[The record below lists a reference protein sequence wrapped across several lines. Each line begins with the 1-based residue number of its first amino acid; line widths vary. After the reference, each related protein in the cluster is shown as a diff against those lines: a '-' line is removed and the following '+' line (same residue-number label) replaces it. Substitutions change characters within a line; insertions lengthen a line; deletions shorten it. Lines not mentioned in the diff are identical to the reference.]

1 MVSCATIA
9 RCIQGHLLQALVSLS
24 VCASAQATEMVYVPV
39 NPAFGG
45 NPLHGPNLLAN
56 AQAINN
62 YRDPSRSGSSAL
74 GSLTGQSALQQF
86 NELLQRSILS
96 RIATASASSVIGSDG
111 KLMPGSLDTRDFTI
125 EIVDLGGGLL
135 QIKTTDKAN
144 GSSTSF
150 QVSR

>member
-1 MVSCATIA
+1 MCVPISRGLRHVVVALALCA
-9 RCIQGHLLQALVSLS
+9 QV
-24 VCASAQATEMVYVPV
+24 QATEMVYLPV
-39 NPAFGG
+39 NPIFGG
-45 NPLHGPNLLAN
+45 NPLHGPNLLAT

-62 YRDPSRSGSSAL
+62 YKDSSRAGISIGGGLA
-74 GSLTGQSALQQF
+74 GQSALQQF

-111 KLMPGSLDTRDFTI
+111 KLIPGSLDTRDFKI

-135 QIKTTDKAN
+135 QIKTTDKTN

-150 QVSR
+150 QVSQ

>member
-1 MVSCATIA
+1 MIVVSLP
-9 RCIQGHLLQALVSLS
+9 RCLRQGCIALVM
-24 VCASAQATEMVYVPV
+24 CWHAQATEMVYVPV

-45 NPLHGPNLLAN
+45 NPLHGPNLLAT

-62 YRDPSRSGSSAL
+62 YKDSSHSGVSVAGGLS
-74 GSLTGQSALQQF
+74 GQSALQQF

-111 KLMPGSLDTRDFTI
+111 KLIPGSLDTRDFTI

>member
-1 MVSCATIA
+1 MGVSASRSLLHGIVALAMCA
-9 RCIQGHLLQALVSLS
+9 H
-24 VCASAQATEMVYVPV
+24 AQATEMVYVPV

-45 NPLHGPNLLAN
+45 NPLHGPGLLAT

-62 YRDPSRSGSSAL
+62 YKDSSHAGATIASGLS
-74 GSLTGQSALQQF
+74 GQSALQQF

-111 KLMPGSLDTRDFTI
+111 KLIPGSLDTRDFTI

>member
-1 MVSCATIA
+1 MI
-9 RCIQGHLLQALVSLS
+9 GVSLS
-24 VCASAQATEMVYVPV
+24 RCLRQGFFVLAMCLHAQATEMVYVPV
-39 NPAFGG
+39 NPTFGG
-45 NPLHGPNLLAN
+45 NPLHGPNLLAT

-62 YRDPSRSGSSAL
+62 YKDSSHTGVSVGGGLSGQ
-74 GSLTGQSALQQF
+74 TALQQF

-96 RIATASASSVIGSDG
+96 RIASASASSVIGSDG
-111 KLMPGSLDTRDFTI
+111 KLIPGSLDTRDFTI

>member
-1 MVSCATIA
+1 MI
-9 RCIQGHLLQALVSLS
+9 GVSLLRYLRQGFL
-24 VCASAQATEMVYVPV
+24 VLAMCLHAQATEMVYVPV
-39 NPAFGG
+39 NPTFGG
-45 NPLHGPNLLAN
+45 NPLHGPNLLAT

-62 YRDPSRSGSSAL
+62 YKDSSHTGVSVGGGLSGQ
-74 GSLTGQSALQQF
+74 TALQQF

-96 RIATASASSVIGSDG
+96 RIASASASSVIGSDG
-111 KLMPGSLDTRDFTI
+111 KLIPGSLDTRDFTI

>member
-1 MVSCATIA
+1 VVRFASLL
-9 RCIQGHLLQALVSLS
+9 RCLRQVFVALALCVQ
-24 VCASAQATEMVYVPV
+24 VQATEMVYVPV

-45 NPLHGPNLLAN
+45 NPLHGPNLLAT

-62 YRDPSRSGSSAL
+62 YKDSPRAGVSVG
-74 GSLTGQSALQQF
+74 GSLSGQSALQQF

-111 KLMPGSLDTRDFTI
+111 KLIPGSLDTRDFKI

-135 QIKTTDKAN
+135 QIKTTDKAS

-150 QVSR
+150 QVSQ